1 MSYWPMPP
9 GFVYASCDGHT
20 TTEYLTEQP
29 EHVPIA
35 NPCRTAGSE
44 DKNYFPGSHM
54 LIACPPGAQG
64 QGHVTE
70 RHHFS
75 RPCPFPLAAQETSTP
90 TNVGSG
96 SGWTLRHAEKTKAH
110 IRKQR
115 LNAGQGGGGSGGGDF
130 NPAVAGFQSR
140 ALQLLSRKPLEKV

>member
-1 MSYWPMPP
+1 MPP

-54 LIACPPGAQG
+54 LITCPPRAQG
-64 QGHVTE
+64 QGHVSE

-75 RPCPFPLAAQETSTP
+75 CPCPFPLAAQRKPPLLQTWAVAADGPFATRKKPKLTFGNRDSTRVRVEVE
-90 TNVGSG
+90 VGVEIS
-96 SGWTLRHAEKTKAH
+96 
-110 IRKQR
+110 IRQS
-115 LNAGQGGGGSGGGDF
+115 LDF
-130 NPAVAGFQSR
+130 NHGLFRV
-140 ALQLLSRKPLEKV
+140 LSRKPLEKV